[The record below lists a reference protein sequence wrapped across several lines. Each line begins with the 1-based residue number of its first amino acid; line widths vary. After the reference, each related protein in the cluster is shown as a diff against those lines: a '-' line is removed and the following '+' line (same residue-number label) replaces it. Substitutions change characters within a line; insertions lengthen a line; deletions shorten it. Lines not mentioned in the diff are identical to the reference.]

1 MSNTEGAGGSRF
13 LSDIQTLRAR
23 ARKYIDEG
31 AVTAGYR
38 ADRDQMID
46 SYREM
51 VDFIGDN
58 DPTTRRMLEEILGAE
73 EQHANDLASLLAR
86 DLSLERRRPL

>member
-1 MSNTEGAGGSRF
+1 
-13 LSDIQTLRAR
+13 
-23 ARKYIDEG
+23 
-31 AVTAGYR
+31 
-38 ADRDQMID
+38 MID